1 MPPTYFIHD
10 EDDFTY
16 GFVAGFVAGAVF
28 ATLWLKVVCR
38 VK

>member
-1 MPPTYFIHD
+1 MDLD
-10 EDDFTY
+10 EEFSY

-28 ATLWLKVVCR
+28 TTLWLKVVCR